1 MVFASLWYNEVGVF
15 LGWFDKLLVHG
26 FQHLKVAVYYHFH
39 RAAAFKHVAL
49 DVAYQTLVRVGVDE
63 YLKIHH
69 VAQLFVQQRHN
80 ALYYYHRARLHV
92 YGFLQSVT
100 KKVRVSWLFHGV
112 AVAHAKTECVKRI
125 EIALGISH
133 RGIDFDSIDRLPVHL
148 LFLIATP
155 PYKSEIYLKL
165 LSVLMTVM
173 RNSDLREKL
182 LALTDVNQIESL
194 LDERFR
200 CCYRAKTLD
209 DI

>member
-1 MVFASLWYNEVGVF
+1 MRKATAC
-15 LGWFDKLLVHG
+15 FDFHG
-26 FQHLKVAVYYHFH
+26 CVVP
-39 RAAAFKHVAL
+39 
-49 DVAYQTLVRVGVDE
+49 D
-63 YLKIHH
+63 
-69 VAQLFVQQRHN
+69 
-80 ALYYYHRARLHV
+80 
-92 YGFLQSVT
+92 LQSADKFGAITELVKRT
-100 KKVRVSWLFHGV
+100 AVFRDVKNNPAFLNAVFNRERERSTGFGHGV

-125 EIALGISH
+125 EIALGIS
-133 RGIDFDSIDRLPVHL
+133 IDRLPVHL

-155 PYKSEIYLKL
+155 VYKSEIYLKL

>member
-1 MVFASLWYNEVGVF
+1 MRKATAC
-15 LGWFDKLLVHG
+15 FDFHG
-26 FQHLKVAVYYHFH
+26 CVVP
-39 RAAAFKHVAL
+39 
-49 DVAYQTLVRVGVDE
+49 D
-63 YLKIHH
+63 
-69 VAQLFVQQRHN
+69 
-80 ALYYYHRARLHV
+80 
-92 YGFLQSVT
+92 LQSVDKFDAIT
-100 KKVRVSWLFHGV
+100 ELVKRTAVFRDVKNNPAFLNAVFNRERERSTGFGHGV

-133 RGIDFDSIDRLPVHL
+133 RGIDFDSIDRLPVYL